1 MRIRIANLAVLLVLD
16 VLLFHCPVSCAA
28 VVQPPHTHMHV
39 CTSLHYMV
47 TIPCIPMRPHMCHP
61 HLQALFESNMQQL
74 TSMGFDRK
82 AAGEALLQTNNN
94 LQAAV
99 DLLVA
104 GGR

>member
-1 MRIRIANLAVLLVLD
+1 
-16 VLLFHCPVSCAA
+16 
-28 VVQPPHTHMHV
+28 
-39 CTSLHYMV
+39 
-47 TIPCIPMRPHMCHP
+47 
-61 HLQALFESNMQQL
+61 MQQL